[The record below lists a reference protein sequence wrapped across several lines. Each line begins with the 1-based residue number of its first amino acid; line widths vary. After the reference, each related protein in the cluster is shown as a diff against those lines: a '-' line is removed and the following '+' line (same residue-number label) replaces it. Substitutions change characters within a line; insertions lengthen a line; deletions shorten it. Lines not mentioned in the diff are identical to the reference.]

1 MRDGRARVFVGLGGN
16 FVSATPDSAV
26 TEAAIR
32 SCRLTVQISTKL
44 NRSHAVTG
52 AAALILPT
60 LGRTEADVQAAGPQV
75 VTVEDSM
82 GAVHASRGRLA
93 PAGPALRSEVA
104 IVAGL
109 AAATLARR
117 AEGGQGGGQACVD
130 WAGLTDDYRDQRP
143 RPARLDRR
151 ALQHAHLEVRAHP
164 AGTTQ
169 ALT

>member
-1 MRDGRARVFVGLGGN
+1 VAR
-16 FVSATPDSAV
+16 SA
-26 TEAAIR
+26 
-32 SCRLTVQISTKL
+32 
-44 NRSHAVTG
+44 G

-117 AEGGQGGGQACVD
+117 ADPETNVLVPLDSTAERSNTPTSKSV
-130 WAGLTDDYRDQRP
+130 LI
-143 RPARLDRR
+143 RLERR
-151 ALQHAHLEVRAHP
+151 RR
-164 AGTTQ
+164 
-169 ALT
+169 